1 MKALTLE
8 NNYQLKQS
16 KKTGA
21 GMASVGTSVLH
32 FNPCVFL
39 LQPVSPRQ
47 LTDIHL
53 NKQKHLKHTSDCHAV
68 YVSQLKVGLK

>member
-1 MKALTLE
+1 
-8 NNYQLKQS
+8 
-16 KKTGA
+16 
-21 GMASVGTSVLH
+21 MASVRASMLH

-47 LTDIHL
+47 LPDMHL
-53 NKQKHLKHTSDCHAV
+53 NKQNHLKHTSDCHAV

>member
-1 MKALTLE
+1 
-8 NNYQLKQS
+8 
-16 KKTGA
+16 
-21 GMASVGTSVLH
+21 MASVGTSVLH